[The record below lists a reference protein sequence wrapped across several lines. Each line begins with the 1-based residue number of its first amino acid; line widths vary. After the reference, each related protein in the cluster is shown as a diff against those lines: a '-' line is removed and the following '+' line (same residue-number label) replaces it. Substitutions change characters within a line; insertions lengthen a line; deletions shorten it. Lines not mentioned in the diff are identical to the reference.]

1 MTQSARAAIVDQ
13 AKAEFRL
20 ADVEIDDPGPHEVRI
35 RIVATG
41 LCHTDLAVRDGMLP
55 TNFPVV
61 LGHEGA
67 GVIEAAG
74 EHVHG
79 LKKGDS
85 VVLSYGSC
93 GDCRPCMEG
102 DPAYCD
108 DFTDLNFLNKRLG
121 SEGKVLKDDV
131 NAAFFQQSSFATYA
145 IAHERNVVKVP
156 DEAPLKLLGPLG
168 CGIQTGAGAV
178 LNTLAPRAGTSLAV
192 SGVGSVGLSA
202 VMAAKLVGC
211 HPIIAIDMQEERL
224 KLAQELGATHT
235 IKANEGEVPE
245 MVREIAPKG
254 VDAVIECS
262 GAKPAARAGWAALA
276 NRGSLLIVGAPP
288 GGTDYDFDANEHI
301 LSGRKIIGCV
311 EGDSVVKVFIPRL
324 IQHYLD
330 GNFPFDRL
338 VSEYSFEEIN
348 TAVHDMEEGKA
359 IKPILIMSEDG

>member
-1 MTQSARAAIVDQ
+1 MPQNAKAAIAQSAE
-13 AKAEFRL
+13 AEFEL
-20 ADVEIDDPGPHEVRI
+20 KDVEIDDPGPHEVRI

-67 GVIEAAG
+67 GIVEATG
-74 EHVHG
+74 DHVRDI
-79 LKKGDS
+79 KTGDK

-93 GDCRPCMEG
+93 GHCRPCMEG
-102 DPAYCD
+102 DPAYCAE
-108 DFTDLNFLNKRLG
+108 FTDLNFLNKRLG
-121 SEGKVLKDDV
+121 SDEKVIKGDV

-145 IAHERNVVKVP
+145 IAHERNVVKVT
-156 DEAPLKLLGPLG
+156 DDAPLKLLGPLG

-178 LNTLAPRAGTSLAV
+178 LNTLAPRSGTSIAV

-202 VMAAKLVGC
+202 VMAAKLTGC
-211 HPIIAIDMQEERL
+211 YPIIAIDMNEERL
-224 KLAQELGATHT
+224 KLATELGATHT
-235 IKANEGEVPE
+235 INAGDAEVPE
-245 MVREIAPKG
+245 AVREIAQEG

-330 GNFPFDRL
+330 GDFPFDRL
-338 VSEYSFEEIN
+338 ISEYDFEDIN
-348 TAVHDMEEGKA
+348 KAVHDMEEGKA
-359 IKPILIMSEDG
+359 IKPILIMDTAG

>member
-1 MTQSARAAIVDQ
+1 MTQSARAAI
-13 AKAEFRL
+13 AEKKEAEFKL
-20 ADVEIDDPGPHEVRI
+20 SDVEISDPGPHEVRI
-35 RIVATG
+35 RIIATG
-41 LCHTDLAVRDGMLP
+41 VCHTDLAVRDGMLP

-67 GVIEAAG
+67 GIIESAG
-74 EHVHG
+74 AHVHD
-79 LKKGDS
+79 LKEGDR

-93 GDCRPCMEG
+93 GHCRPCMEG

-121 SEGKVLKDDV
+121 SDEGALGGEVHG
-131 NAAFFQQSSFATYA
+131 AFFQQSSFSTYA
-145 IAHERNVVKVP
+145 IAHERNVVKVG

-178 LNTLAPRAGTSLAV
+178 LNTLAPRAGTSIAV

-202 VMAAKLVGC
+202 VMAAKLAGC
-211 HPIIAIDMQEERL
+211 HPIIAIDMNEERL
-224 KLAQELGATHT
+224 TLAKELGATHA
-235 IKANEGEVPE
+235 INAGDGEVPE
-245 MVREIAPKG
+245 MVRKIAPEG

-276 NRGSLLIVGAPP
+276 NRGSLVIVGAPP

-301 LSGRKIIGCV
+301 LSGRRIIGCV

-330 GNFPFDRL
+330 GDFPFDRL
-338 VSEYSFEEIN
+338 ISEYRFEDIN

-359 IKPILIMSEDG
+359 IKPVLIMED

>member
-1 MTQSARAAIVDQ
+1 MPQKARAAIVD
-13 AKAEFRL
+13 KSEAEFRI
-20 ADVEIDDPGPHEVRI
+20 ADVEIDEPGPHEVRVKL
-35 RIVATG
+35 VATG
-41 LCHTDLAVRDGMLP
+41 LCHTDLAVRDGVLP
-55 TNFPVV
+55 ANFPVV

-67 GVIEAAG
+67 GVVEAAG
-74 EHVHG
+74 AHVHD
-79 LKKGDS
+79 LKEGDR

-108 DFTDLNFLNKRLG
+108 HFTDLNFLNKRLG
-121 SEGKVLKDDV
+121 SDKPVLGGEV
-131 NAAFFQQSSFATYA
+131 NGAFFQQSSFATFA

-178 LNTLAPRAGTSLAV
+178 LNTLAPRAGTSIAV

-202 VMAAKLVGC
+202 VMAAKLAGC

-224 KLAQELGATHT
+224 KLASELGATHT
-235 IKANEGEVPE
+235 INAGDGEVPE
-245 MVREIAPKG
+245 MVRKIAPEG

-276 NRGSLLIVGAPP
+276 NRGSLLVVGAPP

-301 LSGRKIIGCV
+301 LSGRKIVGCV

-338 VSEYSFEEIN
+338 VSEYPFEDIN
-348 TAVHDMEEGKA
+348 KAVHDMEEGKA
-359 IKPILIMSEDG
+359 IKPVLIMDKDA

>member
-1 MTQSARAAIVDQ
+1 MTQAARAAIVDK
-13 AKAEFRL
+13 AEAEFRL
-20 ADVEIDDPGPHEVRI
+20 ADVQIDDPGPHEVRL

-67 GVIEAAG
+67 GIIEAAG
-74 EHVHG
+74 KHVDG
-79 LKKGDS
+79 LKTGDRI
-85 VVLSYGSC
+85 VLSYGSC
-93 GDCRPCMEG
+93 GGCRPCMEG

-108 DFTDLNFLNKRLG
+108 DFTDLNFLNRRLG
-121 SEGKVLKDDV
+121 STADVFKDGV

-178 LNTLAPRAGTSLAV
+178 LNTLAPRAGTSIAV

-202 VMAAKLVGC
+202 VMAAKLAGC

-224 KLAQELGATHT
+224 TLAKELGATHT
-235 IKANEGEVPE
+235 IKADEGEVPE
-245 MVREIAPKG
+245 LVREIAPKG

-262 GAKPAARAGWAALA
+262 GAKPAARAGWASLA
-276 NRGSLLIVGAPP
+276 NRGALLISARRPAGPTTTSMP
-288 GGTDYDFDANEHI
+288 
-301 LSGRKIIGCV
+301 
-311 EGDSVVKVFIPRL
+311 
-324 IQHYLD
+324 
-330 GNFPFDRL
+330 
-338 VSEYSFEEIN
+338 
-348 TAVHDMEEGKA
+348 
-359 IKPILIMSEDG
+359 MSTF